1 MYREVTILKLILGF
15 LTIAASALFAQS
27 QITIYNK
34 NFATIKERR
43 TLTLKQGLNE
53 LRVTDVT
60 GQLEPDSVVLR
71 SLGPATST
79 IRILEQNYE
88 RDPLSEASLLRAA
101 EGKVIE
107 FEVAASQ
114 TGEKRIIKAR
124 VLRSTPALLQPRFA
138 GNYPPPAQVVV
149 ELVENGNKVQFGMP
163 GTPLFDSLGTSGF
176 LKPTLVWKLDSDRAG
191 NVETEFSYMTAGLR
205 WEATYNVIAPEKGD
219 SFNVVGWVTIDNQSG
234 KTFEDASV
242 KLMAGDVARIQ
253 PQSESLGGFS
263 MSGDSNG
270 YREAAR
276 VIERTFDEYHLYTLP
291 NPTTVRDREV
301 KQVEFIRAANVPA
314 KRVYIYDGFKPEPN
328 AQNNDYMVRQP
339 GYGSKSNSKVWTML
353 EFKNSKTSNLGMP
366 LPAGKVKVYRLDID
380 GRNEFIGEDRID
392 HTAKDESARVY
403 LGNAFDIAGERRQVS
418 FQLLN
423 QNSAT
428 EEFEIKIRN
437 HKAQPVEV
445 RVVEH
450 LYRGVN
456 WKIIEKSAD
465 YAQTDSRTIE
475 FRPTI
480 QAAGEVI
487 IRYKIAYSW

>member
-1 MYREVTILKLILGF
+1 MYREVTFLKLILRF
-15 LTIAASALFAQS
+15 LAIAASALFAQS

-107 FEVAASQ
+107 FEVAGPQA
-114 TGEKRIIKAR
+114 GEKRIIKAR
-124 VLRSTPALLQPRFA
+124 VLRSTPALPQPQS
-138 GNYPPPAQVVV
+138 YQPPAQVVV

-163 GTPLFDSLGTSGF
+163 GKPLFDSLGASGF

-191 NVETEFSYMTAGLR
+191 SVETEFSYMTAGLR

-219 SFNVVGWVTIDNQSG
+219 AFNVVGWVTIENQSG
-234 KTFEDASV
+234 KTFEDAAI
-242 KLMAGDVARIQ
+242 KLMGGDVARIQ
-253 PQSESLGGFS
+253 PQFERLNQFAMLSGGV
-263 MSGDSNG
+263 SG
-270 YREAAR
+270 YPEAPR
-276 VIERTFDEYHLYTLP
+276 VTERTFDEFHLYTLP

-314 KRVYIYDGFKPEPN
+314 KRIYIYDGFRPEPN

-339 GYGSKSNSKVWTML
+339 GYGSKSNLKVWTML
-353 EFKNSKTSNLGMP
+353 ELKNSKASNLGMP
-366 LPAGKVKVYRLDID
+366 LPAGKVKVYRTDID

-392 HTAKDESARVY
+392 HTAKDESTRVY

-456 WKIIEKSAD
+456 WKMNEKSAD
-465 YAQTDSRTIE
+465 YAKTDSRTIE

-480 QAAGEVI
+480 QADGEAT
-487 IRYKIAYSW
+487 IRYKITYSW